1 MIVTDVNG
9 VVFLLLDN
17 PTFSPDAR
25 AAYDRD
31 DEWAAP
37 PLWRSELCNT
47 LMQYVRSDD
56 ESIPG
61 TDLTLEGAI
70 ERVSA
75 AEAFIGNRTFEVDAE
90 AVLRLAD
97 RSGCSPYDCE
107 YVQLAA
113 ERDARLLTY
122 DEPVLEAF
130 PEIAVRPG
138 DFAADT

>member
-1 MIVTDVNG
+1 MIVADAMTLVHL
-9 VVFLLLDN
+9 FLEH
-17 PTFSPDAR
+17 PGRSVEVRR
-25 AAYDRD
+25 AADREN
-31 DEWAAP
+31 EWCAP
-37 PLWRSELCNT
+37 PLWRSEFCNA

-75 AEAFIGNRTFEVDAE
+75 AEAFIGNRAFEVGVE
-90 AVLRLAD
+90 AVLRRAG

-138 DFAADT
+138 DFVADT